1 MGLST
6 YSHNSLTTF
15 RSCPRQFKFQYIEKP
30 ELPRKVSADQ
40 YLGAAVHRVLANLYK
55 LASNGVV
62 LPIQKALDMYLSE
75 WEGPEMALMSVP
87 NENMAVDDYIRN
99 GQRMIETYYDRYQ
112 PFNQGRLLG
121 AEMRV
126 HFQLPNTSF
135 KLVAIIDRLWKRD
148 DGVVEIIDY
157 KTGSYLPQGG
167 RDPMFLRQMGLYQL
181 AVQDKY
187 PDFGQIELAQYFLKM
202 DEVIRYRV
210 PPEEIDMLTEEI
222 RTEILEILDAT
233 RLDNFPAQESTRCNY
248 CDYFEL
254 CPAKRHRLILEKE
267 QGADTEELTTMQ
279 TASELASK
287 YIELD
292 ARVKALSAER
302 DALKED
308 IRQAAEDL
316 GLEKLSG
323 DDGDVVVK
331 TSRGEKFITKT
342 IDAAR
347 FAELSSLARSW
358 QLDEHF
364 ELNARSLMKDLY
376 ATKRLAP
383 EQLEQ
388 LKDFVVEDFSI
399 RITIRKRKD
408 KEENGE

>member
-1 MGLST
+1 
-6 YSHNSLTTF
+6 
-15 RSCPRQFKFQYIEKP
+15 
-30 ELPRKVSADQ
+30 
-40 YLGAAVHRVLANLYK
+40 
-55 LASNGVV
+55 
-62 LPIQKALDMYLSE
+62 
-75 WEGPEMALMSVP
+75 
-87 NENMAVDDYIRN
+87 
-99 GQRMIETYYDRYQ
+99 
-112 PFNQGRLLG
+112 
-121 AEMRV
+121 
-126 HFQLPNTSF
+126 
-135 KLVAIIDRLWKRD
+135 
-148 DGVVEIIDY
+148 
-157 KTGSYLPQGG
+157 
-167 RDPMFLRQMGLYQL
+167 MFLRQMGLYQL
-181 AVQDKY
+181 AVQEKY

-202 DEVIRYRV
+202 DEVIRYRM
-210 PPEEIDMLTEEI
+210 PPEEIDLLTEEI
-222 RTEILEILDAT
+222 RTEILEVLDAT
-233 RLDNFPAQESTRCNY
+233 RFDNFPAQESTLCNY
-248 CDYFEL
+248 CDYLEL

-308 IRQAAEDL
+308 IRQAAGDL

-323 DDGDVVVK
+323 DEGDVIVK

-342 IDAAR
+342 IDAAK
-347 FAELSSLARSW
+347 FADLSSLARSW

-376 ATKRLAP
+376 ATKRLTP
-383 EQLEQ
+383 DQLEQ
-388 LKDFVVEDFSI
+388 LKDFIVEDIST